1 MGLFDIFK
9 KKNTNVEMGENQ
21 ANLNNN
27 MSPVQNT
34 IPNGVDTNFTEM
46 SKNIQ
51 NDVVET
57 EIDEIDKI
65 LDQIYPTKKDITVND
80 SILKRISVYSQNYY
94 WHFVTHGLKDKY
106 QMELTFKLK
115 MNDNINDDKEINCV
129 CEILKLLSRIIE
141 EKNEAFVTSQYIRTN
156 NAISMDADS
165 KSNITGFITIDEPLI
180 NDIPILDTKIKLIE
194 IIGATDMELKAIID
208 NQMTVDDLYKKLGTD
223 ITDYN
228 R

>member
-9 KKNTNVEMGENQ
+9 KKNTNVGIDEDN
-21 ANLNNN
+21 ANSDSN
-27 MSPVQNT
+27 MESVQSISPNS
-34 IPNGVDTNFTEM
+34 VDTKINEM
-46 SKNIQ
+46 STDMQ
-51 NDVVET
+51 NN
-57 EIDEIDKI
+57 IDEIDKA
-65 LDQIYPTKKDITVND
+65 LDQIYSVKKDIVVND

-115 MNDNINDDKEINCV
+115 MDDNTNDDKEINCV
-129 CEILKLLSRIIE
+129 CEILKCLARIIE

-156 NAISMDADS
+156 DAISMDADS
-165 KSNITGFITIDEPLI
+165 KSSITGFITIDEPLI
-180 NDIPILDTKIKLIE
+180 NDIPILDKKIKLIE
-194 IIGATDMELKAIID
+194 LIGATDMELKSIID
-208 NQMTVDDLYKKLGTD
+208 EQMTVDDLYKQLGTD

>member
-9 KKNTNVEMGENQ
+9 KKNTNVEIGENQ
-21 ANLNNN
+21 VNLDNN
-27 MSPVQNT
+27 MSPAQS
-34 IPNGVDTNFTEM
+34 ISPNSVDTNFM

-51 NDVVET
+51 NNVE
-57 EIDEIDKI
+57 EVAIDEIDKA
-65 LDQIYPTKKDITVND
+65 LDQIYPIKKDIIVNN

-115 MNDNINDDKEINCV
+115 MDDNINDDKEINCA
-129 CEILKLLSRIIE
+129 CETLKCLAKVIE

-165 KSNITGFITIDEPLI
+165 KSRITGFITIAEPII
-180 NDIPILDTKIKLIE
+180 NDISILDTKIKLIE
-194 IIGATDMELKAIID
+194 LIGATDVELKSIID
-208 NQMTVDDLYKKLGTD
+208 KQMTVDDLYKQLGTD